1 MFWLSKSGNLIL
13 SCESTPIALD
23 FKLQLETLFRFCGF
37 SCLRYDALGKENM
50 GKLREPLRELTECGL
65 PQALEVMGERWS
77 FMILRASFNGLHH
90 FEEFLSEL
98 GIARNILS
106 NRLAK
111 LVDHEILQRE
121 TCPED
126 RRKIEYRLTQKGF
139 DLLPAMIALRQWGQK
154 YGAEF
159 TENPVLVDGRDRLPL
174 GPVSI
179 LAHDGRTLTPEDLC
193 LVPREKLGQRDDGTR
208 ARAVPPCSPGAHD
221 EPIKDWRQPA
231 DRTVP
236 AE

>member
-1 MFWLSKSGNLIL
+1 
-13 SCESTPIALD
+13 
-23 FKLQLETLFRFCGF
+23 
-37 SCLRYDALGKENM
+37 M
-50 GKLREPLRELTECGL
+50 GEMREPLRELIDCGL

-111 LVDHEILQRE
+111 LVEHRILKRE
-121 TCPED
+121 PCADD
-126 RRKIEYRLTQKGF
+126 RRKIEYRLTDKGL

-159 TENPVLVDGRDRLPL
+159 VTEDPVLVDKRDRLPI
-174 GPVSI
+174 GHVSI
-179 LAHDGRTLTPEDLC
+179 LSHDGRILGPMDLNMI
-193 LVPREKLGQRDDGTR
+193 
-208 ARAVPPCSPGAHD
+208 ARADVGKRGDGSVA
-221 EPIKDWRQPA
+221 QAA
-231 DRTVP
+231 DGLERGDVVDLET
-236 AE
+236 AKQAAAG